1 MDMSAEATSGG
12 RFSKPLPSDSS
23 TSDIANDDWLLL
35 PELVGIG
42 NMSLPPDSVECCS
55 LDRIGEFVTD
65 DGERVGD
72 VDPPCSEL

>member
-1 MDMSAEATSGG
+1 MNARRDVKSQQHGAPEMDMSAEATSGG

-42 NMSLPPDSVECCS
+42 NMRLDGKTVEKQVHQT
-55 LDRIGEFVTD
+55 GEL
-65 DGERVGD
+65 G
-72 VDPPCSEL
+72 SE